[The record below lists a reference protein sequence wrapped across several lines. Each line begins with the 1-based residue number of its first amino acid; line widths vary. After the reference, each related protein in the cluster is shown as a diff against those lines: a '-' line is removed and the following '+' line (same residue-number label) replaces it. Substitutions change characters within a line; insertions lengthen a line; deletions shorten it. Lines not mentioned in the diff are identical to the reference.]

1 MWDRTNQLIQ
11 GTYMDVEYRGVVRN
25 SRVKYGGDVQ
35 HTVDLLESIVVHD
48 VVRELILVNESDQFV
63 VLEEL
68 VCVWH

>member
-1 MWDRTNQLIQ
+1 MWDRSNQLIQ
-11 GTYMDVEYRGVVRN
+11 GMYMDVEYRGIVRN

-35 HTVDLLESIVVHD
+35 HTVDLLDTIEVHG
-48 VVRELILVNESDQFV
+48 VERELILVNESDQFV